1 MVQHAARA
9 IAFLIY
15 TYYLSLLPL
24 QQLYYLCGS
33 TDKTTEFT
41 LSSGTLM
48 HVTQNHVAFLFLVL
62 HHYLSSFADF
72 WVFLS
77 MTTLLLPTARDHLG
91 FRSLYPTFSVSYD
104 TDYFTMAFDVF
115 SSC

>member
-24 QQLYYLCGS
+24 QQLCYLCGS
-33 TDKTTEFT
+33 TEWDIYAR
-41 LSSGTLM
+41 
-48 HVTQNHVAFLFLVL
+48 VTQNHVAFLFQML

-77 MTTLLLPTARDHLG
+77 MTALLLLTARDHLG
-91 FRSLYPTFSVSYD
+91 FRLLYPTFSISYD
-104 TDYFTMAFDVF
+104 SEYFTMTFNVF